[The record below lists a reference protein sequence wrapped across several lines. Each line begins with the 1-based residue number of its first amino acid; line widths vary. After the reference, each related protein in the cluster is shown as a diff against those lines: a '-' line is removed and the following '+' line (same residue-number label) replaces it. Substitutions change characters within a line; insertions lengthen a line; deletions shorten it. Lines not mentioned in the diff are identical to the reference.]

1 MAKQDKKKPLFAV
14 AVEKVVGMK
23 WVASIEYLHA
33 DNVAHARILFT
44 AGNTQPLMNRSMKIV
59 AIGPAIGYFVEDNKG
74 MILSAS

>member
-1 MAKQDKKKPLFAV
+1 MNKQDKTKPLFAIALERV
-14 AVEKVVGMK
+14 IGMK

-44 AGNTQPLMNRSMKIV
+44 AGNTQPLLNRTMKIV
-59 AIGPAIGYFVEDNKG
+59 AIGPAIGFFVEDNKG